1 MKKSGYDPKAIAH
14 IEADEQERSL
24 KEKLE
29 EIHGSGSSELSE
41 NFRTARADNID
52 KFDGIVKKDNVV
64 KKDSVAQNDSV
75 AKNDNIVI
83 NDKASKSV
91 KGKQKKPSNA
101 VSSFP
106 KGSYRYGEDGSVE
119 EIIEEYAD
127 VTLEDIPIFPEA
139 VLNPGRRH
147 GVCKQTI
154 SKQTACKR
162 DVPEQ
167 TVCKSKPARRPA
179 PYEVKVTQKK
189 KDKPAAPKKSPE
201 VIGSGPAGHRS
212 RVRKRFLQTGLKGFS
227 PHEVMEILLFYTIPR
242 RDTKSIGR
250 ELIDRFG
257 SVHEVFD
264 ADSRELTKIP
274 FVTERTVRLFK
285 LIPAVADFRETL
297 DIKRIRPYEDYSRV
311 MQEFVPKLQKN
322 IDGKLRI
329 ACFSADLKLM
339 CISDIPLHDDDFT
352 LDTVR
357 LAAKNIID
365 AKCSGTVL
373 VHSHNG
379 NATPTEND
387 IDFTGKIG
395 SVLSIMGIELID
407 HVILGASAP
416 HSVRHNLNW
425 EQLLA
430 KG

>member
-29 EIHGSGSSELSE
+29 EIHGSASSERSE
-41 NFRTARADNID
+41 NFRAAHFDNAVKDDRAVGTA
-52 KFDGIVKKDNVV
+52 
-64 KKDSVAQNDSV
+64 
-75 AKNDNIVI
+75 
-83 NDKASKSV
+83 
-91 KGKQKKPSNA
+91 KGKQKTPANDK
-101 VSSFP
+101 SSFP

-119 EIIEEYAD
+119 KIIEEYAD
-127 VTLEDIPIFPEA
+127 VTLEDIPMLPKDIHIP
-139 VLNPGRRH
+139 R
-147 GVCKQTI
+147 
-154 SKQTACKR
+154 KR
-162 DVPEQ
+162 
-167 TVCKSKPARRPA
+167 TVRKRSVSKPVRRTV
-179 PYEVKVTQKK
+179 PYEVKVFEKK
-189 KDKPAAPKKSPE
+189 KDKPAAPSKPSN
-201 VIGSGPAGHRS
+201 VAVSGLAGHRS
-212 RVRKRFLQTGLKGFS
+212 RVRERFLQTGLKGFS

-257 SVHEVFD
+257 SVCGVFD
-264 ADSRELTKIP
+264 ADSRELTKIS
-274 FVTERTVRLFK
+274 FVTERTVRLFR

-311 MQEFVPKLQKN
+311 MQEFIPKLKKN
-322 IDGKLRI
+322 IEGKLRI

-357 LAAKNIID
+357 LAAKHILD

-373 VHSHNG
+373 VHSHTG
-379 NATPTEND
+379 NAVPTEKD

-395 SVLSIMGIELID
+395 SILSIMGIEFID
-407 HVILGASAP
+407 HVILGVPVP
-416 HSVRHNLNW
+416 HSIRHNLNW
-425 EQLLA
+425 EQMMA

>member
-29 EIHGSGSSELSE
+29 EIHGSASSDRPED
-41 NFRTARADNID
+41 FRTARADN
-52 KFDGIVKKDNVV
+52 V
-64 KKDSVAQNDSV
+64 
-75 AKNDNIVI
+75 VI
-83 NDKASKSV
+83 NDRASKSV
-91 KGKQKKPSNA
+91 KGKQKTPSNTA
-101 VSSFP
+101 SPFP

-139 VLNPGRRH
+139 VHNPGRQRV
-147 GVCKQTI
+147 VC
-154 SKQTACKR
+154 KQTACKQAA
-162 DVPEQ
+162 PKQ

-189 KDKPAAPKKSPE
+189 KDKPAAPKKPPE

-227 PHEVMEILLFYTIPR
+227 LHEVMEILLFYTIPR

-257 SVHEVFD
+257 SVHGVFD

-352 LDTVR
+352 LDTIR

-365 AKCSGTVL
+365 SKCSGTVI

-379 NATPTEND
+379 NAAPTESD
-387 IDFTGKIG
+387 IDFTGRLG
-395 SVLSIMGIELID
+395 SILSIMGIELID
-407 HVILGASAP
+407 HVILGAPAP

-425 EQLLA
+425 EQLMS